1 MNAHPHYSSDRK
13 LAIVHNGIIENYAAL
28 KKRLQSRGHV
38 FLSET
43 DSEVLIHFIED
54 IQKETGESLEEA
66 VRIALQEIEG
76 AYAIVIACEDTP
88 DRLIAARKGS
98 PLVIGVGENEF
109 FFASDATPI
118 IEYTKN
124 VVYLDDFEIAVVDQ
138 NKLRIVDADNTEKLP
153 AIQKIEMEL
162 EAIEKGV
169 IHILCL
175 KRYSNSLVRSP
186 TVCGVGY
193 CLVNYS

>member
-1 MNAHPHYSSDRK
+1 
-13 LAIVHNGIIENYAAL
+13 
-28 KKRLQSRGHV
+28 
-38 FLSET
+38 
-43 DSEVLIHFIED
+43 
-54 IQKETGESLEEA
+54 
-66 VRIALQEIEG
+66 ALQEIEG

-162 EAIEKGV
+162 EAIEKGGYP
-169 IHILCL
+169 HFML
-175 KRYSNSLVRSP
+175 KEIFEQPRRSEERR
-186 TVCGVGY
+186 VGKE
-193 CLVNYS
+193 CRS

>member
-1 MNAHPHYSSDRK
+1 MGLRELD
-13 LAIVHNGIIENYAAL
+13 
-28 KKRLQSRGHV
+28 
-38 FLSET
+38 
-43 DSEVLIHFIED
+43 
-54 IQKETGESLEEA
+54 
-66 VRIALQEIEG
+66 G
-76 AYAIVIACEDTP
+76 AYAIGMAGEAAP
-88 DRLIAARKGS
+88 GRLTAARKGS

-162 EAIEKGV
+162 EADRKSV
-169 IHILCL
+169 
-175 KRYSNSLVRSP
+175 V
-186 TVCGVGY
+186 
-193 CLVNYS
+193 